1 MDPNVDKP
9 KGHPTVV
16 LASNFNASNDATILR
31 KAMKGFGTDN
41 AALISVLC
49 HRSCDQRIEIA
60 KAFKTEYG
68 KDLIADI
75 RSETSGN
82 FENVLV
88 SLLTPTIEFYCN
100 ELFRAMDGIGTDE
113 NVLIDVICTLNNQ
126 DMKEINE
133 RFQKKFSKTLESY
146 LRGDTS
152 GFMKRLMT
160 SLSTG
165 NRDESMKT
173 DVSSAQQ
180 DASALKK
187 AGVDVCGT
195 DESEFIRILC
205 SRNYEQIKLVCKEYQ
220 KLAGN
225 TLENDIKREFSGDI
239 EEALLAI
246 VRYANNPAEFFARRL
261 HKSMAGLGT
270 NDRSLIR
277 LCVLRCEID
286 MADIKDA
293 FQRLYGKSLASFI
306 KGDCSG
312 NL

>member
-1 MDPNVDKP
+1 MDPNP

-173 DVSSAQQ
+173 DLSSAQQ

-187 AGVDVCGT
+187 
-195 DESEFIRILC
+195 
-205 SRNYEQIKLVCKEYQ
+205 SRQYQ

-312 NL
+312 NYKKSLLALCGEN

>member
-1 MDPNVDKP
+1 MPV
-9 KGHPTVV
+9 
-16 LASNFNASNDATILR
+16 SNFNALNDAAILR
-31 KAMKGFGTDN
+31 KAMKGFGTDET
-41 AALISVLC
+41 ALISVLC

-60 KAFKTEYG
+60 KAFKTAYG

-88 SLLTPTIEFYCN
+88 SLLYPTIEFYCN

-113 NVLIDVICTLNNQ
+113 DVLVDVMCTLDNQQIKEVNVL
-126 DMKEINE
+126 
-133 RFQKKFSKTLESY
+133 FQKKYTKTLESY

-152 GFMKRLMT
+152 GYMKRLMT
-160 SLSTG
+160 SLVTA

-173 DVSSAQQ
+173 DVNSAQE
-180 DASALKK
+180 DARALKT
-187 AGVDVCGT
+187 AGVDKFGT

-205 SRNYEQIKLVCKEYQ
+205 SRNYEQLKLVGQEYS
-220 KLAGN
+220 KLTAG
-225 TLENDIKREFSGDI
+225 TLEKDIKREFSGDI

-270 NDRSLIR
+270 TDRSLIR
-277 LCVLRCEID
+277 LCVTRCEID
-286 MADIKDA
+286 MLDIKDE

-312 NL
+312 NLRI